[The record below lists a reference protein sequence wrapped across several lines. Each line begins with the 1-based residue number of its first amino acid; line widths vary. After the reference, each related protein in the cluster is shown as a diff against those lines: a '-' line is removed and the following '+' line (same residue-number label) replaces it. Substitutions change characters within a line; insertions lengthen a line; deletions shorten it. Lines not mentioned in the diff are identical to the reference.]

1 MGRVRYNWFVNFITE
16 EWISGREATRA
27 GRGVPAVGTSAGSGV
42 ALTAGKSMQIAQ
54 PDDLALLVGR
64 DRKSF
69 IVRLEPGSELHTH
82 RGVIAHDDLIG
93 VPWGMRL
100 STHLGYPLLLLRPS
114 TDDLVRD
121 LKRTTQIV
129 YPKDAGYI
137 LMKMSIVPGC
147 RVVEAGTGSGG
158 LTLIFAQAVGPTG
171 RVYSYEARPEM
182 QRLAVSN
189 LEQLGLSQFVEFKL
203 RDISAGFDE
212 RDADALFLDLP
223 TPWSYLPQAHA
234 ALANGGFFGCILPT
248 TNQVSLLIEAL
259 EENHFGLIEVEELLL
274 RPYKAV
280 PARLRPMDRM
290 VAHTGYLVF
299 ARALIPSEE

>member
-1 MGRVRYNWFVNFITE
+1 VQT
-16 EWISGREATRA
+16 
-27 GRGVPAVGTSAGSGV
+27 
-42 ALTAGKSMQIAQ
+42 AQ

-69 IVRLEPGSELHTH
+69 IVRLEPGSQFHTH
-82 RGVIAHDDLIG
+82 RGMLAHDDLIG
-93 VPWGMRL
+93 SPWGTRL
-100 STHLGYPLLLLRPS
+100 STHLGYPFLLLRPS

-137 LMKMSIVPGC
+137 LMKMRIAPGC

-158 LTLIFAQAVGPTG
+158 LTLVLAQAVSPTG

-182 QRLAVSN
+182 LKLARRN
-189 LEQLGLSQFVEFKL
+189 LEQLDLTEFVEFKL
-203 RDISAGFDE
+203 RDVAEGFDE

-223 TPWSYLPQAHA
+223 NPWDYLTQAHA
-234 ALANGGFFGCILPT
+234 ALVNGGFFGCILPT
-248 TNQVSLLIEAL
+248 TNQVSRLIGAL
-259 EENHFGLIEVEELLL
+259 EEADFGLIEVEELLL
-274 RPYKAV
+274 RPYKAM

-290 VAHTGYLVF
+290 VAHTGYLIF
-299 ARALIPSEE
+299 ARALIPLEE